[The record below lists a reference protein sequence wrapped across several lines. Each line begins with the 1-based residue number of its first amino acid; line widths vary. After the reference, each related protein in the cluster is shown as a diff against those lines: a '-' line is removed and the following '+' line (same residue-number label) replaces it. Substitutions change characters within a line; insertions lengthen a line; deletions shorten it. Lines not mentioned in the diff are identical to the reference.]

1 MKHSVKILA
10 IGLLFLSSC
19 NYLDVVP
26 QGTAT
31 LDDIFSSSDN
41 TRKFLNTLYTYI
53 PNYAT
58 YRYMPDFCAGG
69 DVITSANGQTR
80 YFPYKSIL
88 YGDENA
94 NQTYYGLWDPRAD
107 SGIGATNYD
116 LYKAIRYAW
125 MMLDR
130 VDDVPN
136 LAPEDHDSYVGEAYF
151 LIALYHWI
159 LMQNYGPV
167 VLVDKEI
174 SFNASTEEMLKPRS
188 SWDECADFVC
198 DLFDRAAA
206 SLPAVRPNV
215 DLGRATSVAAKAYK
229 ARVLMYSASP
239 LVNGNA
245 AYAAFRNRDG
255 KQLISQ
261 TYDREKW
268 KRAMDATEEAIKLAE
283 SNGYALYTDPASAS
297 LSDAVRGRN
306 NYYNLFIADWRN
318 GSENGCGGEY
328 LFAFGD
334 QTGIQHIQ
342 RTGALRQHQNGET
355 SFSYTTTG
363 FRTSLSP
370 TLACVDKFLTRSG
383 LPLWADPD
391 TKSEFAS
398 NHLMSRATGENGE
411 RTARLHIGR
420 DPRFY
425 ATVGYNRGNFI
436 YNGVTDYLIKSYAGE
451 YQGYTGNVSHEYN
464 VATGYFLQKY
474 ISISTSYTYSSQTIN
489 YARFPWPLV
498 RLAELYL
505 DYAEAD
511 FEYDNSLSATGK
523 AYIDKVHARA
533 GLPSFDVAWSRV
545 SGGFNGLD
553 LASKRR
559 ALHEENLCETCC
571 EGRWYHNLRRW
582 NVIQE
587 YMSSTPDALNVEG
600 TTEDTYYTLVP
611 QKENGVRR
619 FEYPKNVWL
628 AIPLAQLEINNL
640 LVQNPGY

>member
-1 MKHSVKILA
+1 MKKIIVYVMA
-10 IGLLFLSSC
+10 GLVAFSSC

-69 DVITSANGQTR
+69 DCITSANGATR

-88 YGDENA
+88 YGDENP
-94 NQTYYGLWDPRAD
+94 NQTYYGLWDPTAPA
-107 SGIGATNYD
+107 SIGATNYD
-116 LYKAIRYAW
+116 LYKAIRYSW
-125 MMLDR
+125 MMLSR
-130 VDDVPN
+130 VDEVPN
-136 LAPEDHDSYVGEAYF
+136 LAPEDHDSYIGEAYF

-167 VLVDKEI
+167 VLIDKEI
-174 SFNASTEEMLKPRS
+174 SFNAPTEEILRPRS
-188 SWDECADFVC
+188 DWDTCAEFVC
-198 DLFDRAAA
+198 DLFDRAADA
-206 SLPAVRPNV
+206 LPATRPNV

-229 ARVLMYSASP
+229 ARVLMYTASP
-239 LVNGNA
+239 LVNGNT
-245 AYAAFRNRDG
+245 AYANFRNRDG
-255 KQLISQ
+255 KALIPQ
-261 TYDREKW
+261 VYDRNKW
-268 KRAMDATEEAIKLAE
+268 KRAMDATQEAITLAE
-283 SNGYALYTDPASAS
+283 SNGYALYTDPASAG
-297 LSDAVRGRN
+297 LPALTRGRN

-334 QTGIQHIQ
+334 QTGIEHIQ

-355 SFSYTTTG
+355 SYTYTTLG

-370 TLACVDKFLTRSG
+370 TLACVDKFLTKNG
-383 LPLWADPD
+383 LPLWADPA
-391 TKSEFAS
+391 TKADFAS
-398 NHLMSRATGENGE
+398 NHLMSVGTGESGE
-411 RTARLHIGR
+411 RTAKLHIDR

-425 ATVGYNRGNFI
+425 ATVGYNRGYFT
-436 YNGVTDYLIKSYAGE
+436 YNGVGKYLIKSYAGE

-464 VATGYFLQKY
+464 VATGWFMQKY
-474 ISISTSYTYSSQTIN
+474 ISISTSYTYSSQTIT
-489 YARFPWPLV
+489 YAKFPWPLV
-498 RLAELYL
+498 RLAELYI

-511 FEYDNSLSATGK
+511 LEYDNGLSATGI
-523 AYIDKVHARA
+523 AYLDKVHERA
-533 GLPSFDVAWSRV
+533 GLPKFNTAWSNV

-559 ALHEENLCETCC
+559 VIHEENLCETCC

-582 NVIQE
+582 NEITD
-587 YMSSTPDALNVEG
+587 YMKSTPNALNVEG
-600 TTEDTYYTLVP
+600 TTEETYYTLVP

-628 AIPLAQLEINNL
+628 SIPLAQLEINNL